1 MRVLLCLAALLVAS
15 WADSSGLLTG
25 DSELARYS
33 ERVRI
38 IHDLIKQNCPK
49 NVVASIDVVRRD
61 VERSVIDQI
70 LLEADRK
77 VEKML
82 YEKLRQVLID
92 CQHRQQMT
100 VAPTRPRPDTTTRD
114 STVTSTTTISPK
126 ATAKTIQDFT
136 ITETTTTSPTTT
148 MTQETTELLTT
159 LKDLP
164 TTTETAVSPTKPQP
178 ATTKMVPKPT
188 KLLTIPNSAEVKTTA
203 EDLPTT
209 TESVA
214 STSKE
219 AVTKPQ
225 STTTTM
231 AQKTTTLMT
240 KSTSH
245 EEKTTVEDLPTTP
258 EDADSTTTA
267 ANTRPKPQSI
277 FKKCDLTVSVAS
289 MMTIK
294 WTSKK
299 FHPSVKTCDPAQ
311 MVANNEVWKGH
322 LSSTERNEA
331 LKAKCNK
338 EDSWECKLNK
348 KTGEYNCIL
357 YKCKQH
363 HRKPGSSEKKASKQK
378 KASHEK
384 KASYQVFTTDAVTE
398 TTVNEITTASDEET
412 TSGDKPTNTTPV
424 LPTTTEA
431 VTRPRP
437 KSIFKDVVPAKCD
450 VTVSVA
456 SMMTSKWSSKKFH
469 PSVKTC
475 DPAQMIAN
483 NDMLKGQM
491 SSKERNEALKAKCN
505 REDTWE
511 CKLDNKAGEY
521 SCILYKCKH
530 SHRKP
535 GSSEKRASKQK
546 KASHEKKAS
555 HQVFTTD
562 AVTETTTNEMT
573 TTSNEKTT
581 SGDKPTTT
589 APLLPTT
596 TETVTRPRPIFKDAV
611 QSCDMVVSVSSLMK
625 TKWSY
630 KKFHSKVKTCD
641 PAKLISKK
649 EIWKGMVSSDE
660 RSKALKSCSKTDQWE
675 CKLDKKAGE
684 YECQLERCKQNASK
698 QKKASHKKIASEGR
712 D

>member
-1 MRVLLCLAALLVAS
+1 MLLCLAALLVAS

-38 IHDLIKQNCPK
+38 IHDLIKQNCPR

-61 VERSVIDQI
+61 VEQSVIDQI

-188 KLLTIPNSAEVKTTA
+188 KLLTTPNSAEVKTTA

-258 EDADSTTTA
+258 EDVDSTTTA

-299 FHPSVKTCDPAQ
+299 FHPSVKTC
-311 MVANNEVWKGH
+311 E
-322 LSSTERNEA
+322 
-331 LKAKCNK
+331 
-338 EDSWECKLNK
+338 
-348 KTGEYNCIL
+348 
-357 YKCKQH
+357 
-363 HRKPGSSEKKASKQK
+363 
-378 KASHEK
+378 
-384 KASYQVFTTDAVTE
+384 
-398 TTVNEITTASDEET
+398 
-412 TSGDKPTNTTPV
+412 
-424 LPTTTEA
+424 
-431 VTRPRP
+431 
-437 KSIFKDVVPAKCD
+437 
-450 VTVSVA
+450 
-456 SMMTSKWSSKKFH
+456 
-469 PSVKTC
+469 
-475 DPAQMIAN
+475 PAQMIAKKEI
-483 NDMLKGQM
+483 LKGQL
-491 SSKERNEALKAKCN
+491 S
-505 REDTWE
+505 
-511 CKLDNKAGEY
+511 
-521 SCILYKCKH
+521 
-530 SHRKP
+530 
-535 GSSEKRASKQK
+535 
-546 KASHEKKAS
+546 
-555 HQVFTTD
+555 
-562 AVTETTTNEMT
+562 
-573 TTSNEKTT
+573 
-581 SGDKPTTT
+581 
-589 APLLPTT
+589 
-596 TETVTRPRPIFKDAV
+596 
-611 QSCDMVVSVSSLMK
+611 
-625 TKWSY
+625 
-630 KKFHSKVKTCD
+630 
-641 PAKLISKK
+641 
-649 EIWKGMVSSDE
+649 
-660 RSKALKSCSKTDQWE
+660 
-675 CKLDKKAGE
+675 
-684 YECQLERCKQNASK
+684 
-698 QKKASHKKIASEGR
+698 
-712 D
+712 